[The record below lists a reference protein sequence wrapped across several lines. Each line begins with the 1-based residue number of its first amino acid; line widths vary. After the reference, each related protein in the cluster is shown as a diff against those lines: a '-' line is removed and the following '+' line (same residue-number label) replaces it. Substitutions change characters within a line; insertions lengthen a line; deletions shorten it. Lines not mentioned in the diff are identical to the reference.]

1 MQQGTPASFA
11 DYVAAVAPEALP
23 RPGGVPE
30 GAVHGTTIVAAAFD
44 GGVLMAGDRRATLGS
59 TIAMRDIEKVF
70 GADMHSVIGVAGVA
84 GMAVDLVRLFQ
95 VELEHYEKVEFAE
108 LSLDGKA
115 NRLGALLRAHLPQA
129 MQGLVVLPI
138 FVGWD
143 AQAGRGR
150 MFSYDATGG
159 RYEEQSFAAVGSG
172 ALFARGALKKL
183 HDPRAGEREAAVALL
198 QSLYDAADDDSAT
211 SGLDLTRGILPLLM
225 SVTDDGVRRFDADEL
240 RPLAEEILAARAH
253 RPDGPRAGAL

>member
-1 MQQGTPASFA
+1 MDEGNPASFRDFMA
-11 DYVAAVAPEALP
+11 RVAPDALP
-23 RPGGVPE
+23 RGAGVPD

-70 GADMHSVIGVAGVA
+70 GADHQSVIGVAGVA
-84 GMAVDLVRLFQ
+84 GVAVDLVRLFQ

-115 NRLGALLRAHLPQA
+115 NRLGALLRANLPQA
-129 MQGLVVLPI
+129 MQGLAVLPI

-143 AQAGRGR
+143 TQAGRGR

-172 ALFARGALKKL
+172 AVFARGALKKL
-183 HDPRAGEREAAVALL
+183 HDPRAGEREAAIALL
-198 QSLYDAADDDSAT
+198 QALYDAADDDSAT
-211 SGLDLTRGILPLLM
+211 SGLDLTRGILPLVM
-225 SVTDDGVRRFDADEL
+225 SVTSAGVRRFDADEL
-240 RPLAEEILAARAH
+240 RPLAEEILAARAQ

>member
-1 MQQGTPASFA
+1 MHEGNPASFR
-11 DYVAAVAPEALP
+11 DYVSRVAPGALP
-23 RPGGVPE
+23 TPVPGE
-30 GAVHGTTIVAAAFD
+30 GAVHGTTIVTAAFD

-70 GADMHSVIGVAGVA
+70 GADRHSVIGIAGVA
-84 GMAVDLVRLFQ
+84 GLAVDLVRLFQ

-115 NRLGALLRAHLPQA
+115 NRLGTLLRANLPQA
-129 MQGLVVLPI
+129 MQGLGVLPL

-143 AQAGRGR
+143 PQAGRGR

-172 ALFARGALKKL
+172 AVFARGALKKL
-183 HDPRAGEREAAVALL
+183 HDPRAGEREAALALL

-211 SGLDLTRGILPLLM
+211 SGLDLTRGILPLVM
-225 SVTDDGVRRFDADEL
+225 SVTAHGVRRFDIEEL
-240 RPLAEEILAARAH
+240 RPLAEEILAARAY